1 MKKQMRILAILL
13 FSASILGCSNGNK
26 NSNSEIENNESNV
39 IDDQVKEQ
47 ELSKESKLLDDLISL
62 TQNLNQ
68 FEGAAFVGSLNGP
81 CYMVLTG
88 NSQGDNIAKLR
99 YQINNYSQGK
109 ADKVDETYTITDL
122 KRKSAKKD
130 GFGLNNTRDY
140 EDTYLYGSVKGLKAS
155 INDGAISD
163 GSGSGNIR
171 LVLDSIN
178 SKITYVMASSAN
190 WSYQGSARLATEQ
203 YIKFKELFENRE
215 LSKKEIEDIYKA
227 KDIIKI
233 TSSDSNF
240 ISLGNNKFK
249 VLISKKK
256 FKYDRY
262 NDPTIKP
269 LFTGQIE
276 NISNKNIDRVDFK
289 VLYPDIDTYD
299 RNSNGWDIFWFFE
312 GSSIHVGKF
321 IRMRLN
327 DNKSE
332 FKFNLGFEPS
342 RLYPEYR
349 EKWYHLKDSNLQE
362 ILNDET
368 FLNTWDIVNSSP
380 ALKLQIRDVER
391 DAWEDLP
398 IEIYFE
404 LVD

>member
-47 ELSKESKLLDDLISL
+47 ELPKESKLLDDLLSL

-68 FEGAAFVGSLNGP
+68 FEGTAFVGSLNGP
-81 CYMVLTG
+81 CYMVITG

-122 KRKSAKKD
+122 KRKSAKKY

-155 INDGAISD
+155 INDGAITD

-171 LVLDSIN
+171 LVLDSVN

-190 WSYQGSARLATEQ
+190 WSFQGSVRLATEQ

-256 FKYDRY
+256 LIIDKW
-262 NDPTIKP
+262 NDGTIKP

-276 NISNKNIDRVDFK
+276 NISNKNIDRVRFK
-289 VLYPDIDTYD
+289 DLYPDVDTSD
-299 RNSNGWDIFWFFE
+299 RNPNGHDVFWFFE

-332 FKFNLGFEPS
+332 FKFNLGFNPD
-342 RLYPEYR
+342 RLYPEYSQ
-349 EKWYHLKDSNLQE
+349 KWYHLKDSNLQE
-362 ILNDET
+362 VLNDET
-368 FLNTWDIVNSSP
+368 FLNTWGIVNSSP
-380 ALKLQIRDVER
+380 ALKLQIHDVER
-391 DAWEDLP
+391 DAWEDLL

>member
-47 ELSKESKLLDDLISL
+47 ELPKESKLLDDLLSL

-68 FEGAAFVGSLNGP
+68 FEGTAFVGSLNGP

-122 KRKSAKKD
+122 KRKSAKKN

-155 INDGAISD
+155 INDGAITD

-171 LVLDSIN
+171 LVLDSVN

-190 WSYQGSARLATEQ
+190 WSFQGSVRLATEQ

-256 FKYDRY
+256 LIIDKW
-262 NDPTIKP
+262 NDGTIKP

-276 NISNKNIDRVDFK
+276 NISNKNIDRVRFK
-289 VLYPDIDTYD
+289 DLYPDVDTSD
-299 RNSNGWDIFWFFE
+299 RNPNGHDVFWFFE

-332 FKFNLGFEPS
+332 FKFNLGFNPD
-342 RLYPEYR
+342 RLYPEYSQ
-349 EKWYHLKDSNLQE
+349 KWYHLKDSNLQE
-362 ILNDET
+362 VLNDET
-368 FLNTWDIVNSSP
+368 FLNTWGIVNSSP
-380 ALKLQIRDVER
+380 ALKLQIHDVER
-391 DAWEDLP
+391 DAWEDLL

>member
-26 NSNSEIENNESNV
+26 NSNK
-39 IDDQVKEQ
+39 VKEQ
-47 ELSKESKLLDDLISL
+47 ELPKESKLFDDLLSL

-68 FEGAAFVGSLNGP
+68 FKGTAFVGSLNGP

-109 ADKVDETYTITDL
+109 VDKVDETYTITDL
-122 KRKSAKKD
+122 KRKSAKKN

-140 EDTYLYGSVKGLKAS
+140 EDTYLYGSVKGFKAS
-155 INDGAISD
+155 INDGAITD

-171 LVLDSIN
+171 LVLDSVN
-178 SKITYVMASSAN
+178 SKITYVMTSSAN
-190 WSYQGSARLATEQ
+190 WSFQGSVRLATEQ
-203 YIKFKELFENRE
+203 YIKFKELFENRK
-215 LSKKEIEDIYKA
+215 LSKKEIENINKA

-240 ISLGNNKFK
+240 ISLGNYKFK

-256 FKYDRY
+256 LINTNR
-262 NDPTIKP
+262 NGWTIEP

-289 VLYPDIDTYD
+289 LLYPDVDKKK
-299 RNSNGWDIFWFFE
+299 RNPNGYDIFWFFN
-312 GSSIHVGKF
+312 GSSIHVGKN
-321 IRMRLN
+321 ISMRLN

-332 FKFNLGFEPS
+332 FKFNLRFEKS
-342 RLYPEYR
+342 RLYPEYSQ
-349 EKWYHLKDSNLQE
+349 KWYHLKDSNLQE
-362 ILNDET
+362 VLNDET
-368 FLNTWDIVNSSP
+368 FLNTWGIVNSSP
-380 ALKLQIRDVER
+380 ALKLEIYDKGRG
-391 DAWEDLP
+391 AWEDLP